1 MRALEEDLGCRLFD
15 RMGKTILLTLA
26 GEQMLPHAEEILK
39 QMGQARAGV
48 LKLSQWGQ
56 SRLRVCASS
65 TACQYILPGVLQEF
79 QKTFPKV
86 QVAIFLFLA
95 VNFLANGILIFRHNS
110 SGPVL
115 IFGGLYLMG
124 GLGGLQ
130 LAWHSY
136 RKMKVKGK

>member
-1 MRALEEDLGCRLFD
+1 MF
-15 RMGKTILLTLA
+15 KN
-26 GEQMLPHAEEILK
+26 
-39 QMGQARAGV
+39 
-48 LKLSQWGQ
+48 
-56 SRLRVCASS
+56 
-65 TACQYILPGVLQEF
+65 
-79 QKTFPKV
+79 PKV